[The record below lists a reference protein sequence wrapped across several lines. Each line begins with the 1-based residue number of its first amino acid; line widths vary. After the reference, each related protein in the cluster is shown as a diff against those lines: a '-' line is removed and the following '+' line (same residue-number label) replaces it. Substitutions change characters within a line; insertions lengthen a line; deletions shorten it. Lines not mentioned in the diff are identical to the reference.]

1 MAGNFL
7 LKKDEQQLLIL
18 KTHEPLI
25 VSLLYTDWK
34 DENKLFSPFSKK
46 SDFGVMEC
54 SFIGANNNI
63 ESFSFSEPI
72 PVAKS
77 EFDEKSVNILK
88 RFESKE
94 GYWFIT
100 NENDFNSTLQDEN
113 LSHYLLESGLAE
125 IFGKDFYE
133 KVQDDLLSYRDS
145 QIEEYECRRSR

>member
-18 KTHEPLI
+18 KAHEPLI
-25 VSLLYTDWK
+25 VLALYTDWK

-63 ESFSFSEPI
+63 ERFAFSEPI

-77 EFDEKSVNILK
+77 EFEEKSVNILK
-88 RFESKE
+88 RFELKE
-94 GYWFIT
+94 GYWFISDD
-100 NENDFNSTLQDEN
+100 NTLQDDN
-113 LSHYLLESGLAE
+113 LSHYLQRQKLIFSGIKTEALE
-125 IFGKDFYE
+125 
-133 KVQDDLLSYRDS
+133 
-145 QIEEYECRRSR
+145 